1 MVWLELK
8 AKTTTKTWTH
18 LKNEG
23 NVLLLFQSLDRLK
36 VTTVSQVN
44 SRLAPGMPVL
54 VPAWFVSIL
63 FSVPHEKWDEW
74 PMEVACWCHH
84 PGTQRSLIPTI
95 QDVAVFPIF
104 MFPYSPGCPRCF
116 HRTNISFCYMCIIQ
130 TRKPFAFVS
139 RCFYSTSLLT
149 TATHTK

>member
-8 AKTTTKTWTH
+8 AKTTTKTRTH

-54 VPAWFVSIL
+54 VPA
-63 FSVPHEKWDEW
+63 
-74 PMEVACWCHH
+74 
-84 PGTQRSLIPTI
+84 
-95 QDVAVFPIF
+95 
-104 MFPYSPGCPRCF
+104 
-116 HRTNISFCYMCIIQ
+116 
-130 TRKPFAFVS
+130 
-139 RCFYSTSLLT
+139 
-149 TATHTK
+149 